1 MGSPSGPVSFW
12 DHAEVLRGVIVRI
25 AAVLCVLLA
34 ASFAVMPRLFDTVI
48 LAPCRPDFPLY
59 SLPGAGLSGE
69 VGLVNIR
76 LASQFFIHMTSSL
89 YLALVA
95 GIPVALMLLWGFV
108 SPGLYPEERR
118 GVAPALWGAC
128 VMFYAGVAAGYFLVF
143 PLTLRFLADYQL
155 SAFVPNQVSLD
166 SYIETFFMTLLCM
179 GVAFELPVVAWLLG
193 RLGVLKRSVFSLYR
207 RHAVVATLVA
217 AAVITPSGDPFT
229 MLVVF
234 APLYILWEVSAW
246 LVPRGAGRQ
255 IESINQG

>member
-12 DHAEVLRGVIVRI
+12 DHAEVLRGVLVRI
-25 AAVLCVLLA
+25 AAVLGVLLA
-34 ASFAVMPRLFDTVI
+34 VAFAVMPRLFDTVV

-59 SLPGAGLSGE
+59 SLPGAELQAE

-89 YLALVA
+89 YLAVLA
-95 GIPVALMLLWGFV
+95 GIPAVLLLVWGFV

-118 GVAPALWGAC
+118 GVAPALAGAC
-128 VMFYAGVAAGYFLVF
+128 LMFYGGVVAGYFLVF

-179 GVAFELPVVAWLLG
+179 GLAFELPVVAWLLG
-193 RLGVLKRSVFSLYR
+193 RLGVLRRSVFSLYR
-207 RHAVVATLVA
+207 RHAVVAILVA

-229 MLVVF
+229 MLMVF

-246 LVPRGAGRQ
+246 LVPRSGTGQ
-255 IESINQG
+255 FESINQG